1 MYFDRF
7 DICAAYYHFALTL
20 PAFRGM
26 HYSYDKVSQLQ
37 FVIAARLELSL
48 RYKPGLSDS
57 RLHSMTPNAKAIY
70 MNLVRTHLGVK
81 P

>member
-7 DICAAYYHFALTL
+7 DICAAYYHFAWSLT
-20 PAFRGM
+20 AYRGM
-26 HYSYDKVSQLQ
+26 HYDYQTVSRLQ
-37 FVIAARLELSL
+37 CQVAARLELSL
-48 RYKPGLSDS
+48 RYKPGLRDS

-70 MNLVRTHLGVK
+70 MHLVRTHLGVK